1 MLQTFFA
8 VLAQSFGE
16 VQFSLRDALVHQ
28 DPASLHQ
35 ARATTR
41 RTKRKLLRAFAD
53 FQFRAR
59 AQSIARTKRLGE
71 NNTPKFVQFKFHRTK
86 YAILY
91 WQWQYHLAIGD
102 WWPTCHLA
110 HDSGG
115 WGPVWLQQS
124 IDFRCQDEVRLGQPI
139 HRVCPGGDLDL
150 APSQQDVGMV
160 PLLLG
165 QFAHSI
171 HESQGGPEIGK
182 LVGAHEVMFIDDIPL
197 RRFRQ
202 LTMNF
207 GEFVT
212 LQRRNTAAA
221 GDAISVCKHGLLV
234 LVRGESSAPA
244 WTLRLRPGQAERAL
258 VPTRAR
264 HSD

>member
-91 WQWQYHLAIGD
+91 LGVQFHFAICVCVPIYNLAQV
-102 WWPTCHLA
+102 
-110 HDSGG
+110 SGE
-115 WGPVWLQQS
+115 WSPILIQQS
-124 IDFRCQDEVRLGQPI
+124 LEYISKDKV
-139 HRVCPGGDLDL
+139 
-150 APSQQDVGMV
+150 
-160 PLLLG
+160 
-165 QFAHSI
+165 QF
-171 HESQGGPEIGK
+171 GN
-182 LVGAHEVMFIDDIPL
+182 L
-197 RRFRQ
+197 
-202 LTMNF
+202 
-207 GEFVT
+207 
-212 LQRRNTAAA
+212 
-221 GDAISVCKHGLLV
+221 
-234 LVRGESSAPA
+234 
-244 WTLRLRPGQAERAL
+244 
-258 VPTRAR
+258 
-264 HSD
+264 

>member
-1 MLQTFFA
+1 MLHTFFA
-8 VLAQSFGE
+8 VPAQSCGE

-28 DPASLHQ
+28 DPSSLHQ

-115 WGPVWLQQS
+115 AGALLFEHSVEFCGP
-124 IDFRCQDEVRLGQPI
+124 DEIALAHPT
-139 HRVCPGGDLDL
+139 HRGRPAGCTHL
-150 APSQQDVGMV
+150 APSHQ
-160 PLLLG
+160 
-165 QFAHSI
+165 H
-171 HESQGGPEIGK
+171 
-182 LVGAHEVMFIDDIPL
+182 
-197 RRFRQ
+197 
-202 LTMNF
+202 
-207 GEFVT
+207 
-212 LQRRNTAAA
+212 
-221 GDAISVCKHGLLV
+221 
-234 LVRGESSAPA
+234 
-244 WTLRLRPGQAERAL
+244 
-258 VPTRAR
+258 
-264 HSD
+264 

>member
-28 DPASLHQ
+28 DPTSLDQ

-71 NNTPKFVQFKFHRTK
+71 NNTPKFVQFKFHRLK
-86 YAILY
+86 YAILC

-110 HDSGG
+110 HDGGG
-115 WGPVWLQQS
+115 WCPVWLPQS
-124 IDFRCQDEVRLGQPI
+124 IDF
-139 HRVCPGGDLDL
+139 
-150 APSQQDVGMV
+150 
-160 PLLLG
+160 
-165 QFAHSI
+165 
-171 HESQGGPEIGK
+171 
-182 LVGAHEVMFIDDIPL
+182 
-197 RRFRQ
+197 
-202 LTMNF
+202 
-207 GEFVT
+207 
-212 LQRRNTAAA
+212 
-221 GDAISVCKHGLLV
+221 
-234 LVRGESSAPA
+234 
-244 WTLRLRPGQAERAL
+244 PGQAEIRIGPPIHRPRPGDVYDL
-258 VPTRAR
+258 SPPQPGVG
-264 HSD
+264 